1 MIPSRLLL
9 KTQGGLLVPR
19 KEVTQEEVQEV
30 QEVFKRF
37 IRDLYEGLGWEI
49 PDEFYPEKEVPRILA
64 LLKE

>member
-1 MIPSRLLL
+1 MMIRSRLLL

-19 KEVTQEEVQEV
+19 KEVTQEEV

>member
-19 KEVTQEEVQEV
+19 KEVTQEEV